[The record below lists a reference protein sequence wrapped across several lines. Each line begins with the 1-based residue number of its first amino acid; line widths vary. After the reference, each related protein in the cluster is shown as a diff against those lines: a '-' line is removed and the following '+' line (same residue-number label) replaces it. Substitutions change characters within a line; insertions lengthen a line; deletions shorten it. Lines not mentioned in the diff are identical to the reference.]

1 MGAVSRA
8 LQNPLRLGHSHASMA
23 AALALH
29 GFAGAASEHPQWGC
43 ADAPSG
49 LEPGGNL
56 PLYIMANFYTDH
68 PEIPAAEEKY
78 FVKKNSS
85 ETECKQERDLV

>member
-1 MGAVSRA
+1 M
-8 LQNPLRLGHSHASMA
+8 LQKAANWAGGRGKPGVTETP

-43 ADAPSG
+43 AEAPSG

-78 FVKKNSS
+78 FVKKISS